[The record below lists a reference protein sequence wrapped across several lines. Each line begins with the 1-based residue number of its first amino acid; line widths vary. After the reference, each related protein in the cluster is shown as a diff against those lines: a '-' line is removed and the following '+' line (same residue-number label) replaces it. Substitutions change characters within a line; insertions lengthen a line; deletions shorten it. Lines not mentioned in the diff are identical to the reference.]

1 LQAMGDPWRKILQQ
15 LTAELERQSSRLR
28 ELELENQG
36 LKIAQSTIERSLPA
50 STPVSPALRDA
61 AKAESEGVSSKSEPL
76 RRENPETPGKP
87 AQVWQAST
95 PGKSDAEDGAADDK
109 VSFSVIR
116 GTRSTRTTTT
126 TGEPPRKPWYIIN
139 PQSNAF
145 ATWQL
150 ITTIALGFVVTV
162 VPYQVGLLELA
173 WDFLLIA
180 SCLVDL
186 VFLADM
192 ALNFFTMY
200 PRTTARG
207 IKWEDSLE
215 KIARH
220 YISGWFLID
229 ILTLIPFDIIELTS
243 GAAGMGVGKA
253 TKAVRALRLLKL
265 MRILKTSRWLHKLE
279 IAISIPY
286 QQFALARFL
295 LILLLV
301 CHWLACI
308 WAMTLQLASDE
319 YPQWINDIEV
329 VDIQFG
335 VTTRNE
341 PHRVYLSAFYFCS
354 YTMTSVGY
362 GDIGPKNLFER
373 SVCTVIILAAGLCWA
388 YVLGEVC
395 AIVSDMNS
403 ESQAFRK
410 KMTDLNTMMWEQGLP
425 YELRCRL
432 RSFFL
437 QNRHQALYV
446 TRQKLRDSMSP
457 QLQSE
462 VCIALNL
469 AWITKVT
476 FFSQFMTLME
486 QNQAKGM
493 DVDSYR
499 IVISDI
505 SRELECGAF
514 AQGERFDN
522 VQVLYILS
530 KGLVALNSRVGSNG
544 AVWGEDFVLS
554 DPSLIRPV
562 RGFALTYLEVLNL
575 TRWKFMRVIERR
587 KLTCPQLGQIV
598 RRFCVRLAVRR
609 GVVAHT
615 RRIQRL
621 RLSSEEGADPT
632 ASTNTESSQAA
643 ERKPQHL
650 PPPPQAPEGMIYQP
664 FGSLPGVLDDVER
677 HDVDPRDQDPRTRR
691 MSQGQ
696 LEDM

>member
-1 LQAMGDPWRKILQQ
+1 MGDPWRKILHQ

-36 LKIAQSTIERSLPA
+36 LKIAQSTIERSLPP
-50 STPVSPALRDA
+50 SSPVSPALRDA

-76 RRENPETPGKP
+76 RREQPESPGKP
-87 AQVWQAST
+87 AQVWQASA
-95 PGKSDAEDGAADDK
+95 PAKSDAEDEAADDK
-109 VSFSVIR
+109 ASFSVIR

-126 TGEPPRKPWYIIN
+126 TGEPTRKPWYIIN

-186 VFLADM
+186 VFLVDM
-192 ALNFFTMY
+192 ALNFFTTY

-286 QQFALARFL
+286 QQFALDRFL

-308 WAMTLQLASDE
+308 WAMTLQLASDDF
-319 YPQWINDIEV
+319 PQWINDIEV

-335 VTTRNE
+335 IYTRNE

-486 QNQAKGM
+486 ENQAKGM

-621 RLSSEEGADPT
+621 GLSSKEGADPT

-643 ERKPQHL
+643 ERRPKQL
-650 PPPPQAPEGMIYQP
+650 PPPPQAPQGICQP